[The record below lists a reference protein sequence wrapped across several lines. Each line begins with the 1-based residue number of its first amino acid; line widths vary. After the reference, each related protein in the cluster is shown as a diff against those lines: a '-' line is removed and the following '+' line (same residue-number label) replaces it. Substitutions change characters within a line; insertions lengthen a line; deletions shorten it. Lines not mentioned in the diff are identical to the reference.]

1 MTTRTDKQAA
11 LDANAQWVLEELQQ
25 RWPGRLSLNSHEIGM
40 ELDRAFGPVYDSE
53 GQPHP
58 RKNPTELARRLVA
71 NGTIHNGFHGR
82 IKPGKGGVLIVPLP
96 ALAASLTEMMLDP
109 DRSEGWTMVKVKNE
123 DDSIAIKQSRG
134 PRRIRQ

>member
-1 MTTRTDKQAA
+1 MTTRTDKQDA

-53 GQPHP
+53 GQPNP
-58 RKNPTELARRLVA
+58 RKNPTELARRMVA
-71 NGTIHNGFHGR
+71 NGAIHDGFHGR

-109 DRSEGWTMVKVKNE
+109 DRSEGWTMVRVKDE
-123 DDSIAIKQSRG
+123 EVPRVIRQTRG
-134 PRRIRQ
+134 PSRSRS